1 MGVREGIFWAAGH
14 GWRFFVGVW
23 GCVEVGG
30 GIFWVDG
37 GGWIFFMGEWGWVR
51 WVEVYFG

>member
-1 MGVREGIFWAAGH
+1 M
-14 GWRFFVGVW
+14 
-23 GCVEVGG
+23 GG

-51 WVEVYFG
+51 WVEVYLGYVGVWGNFLWMNRGELGRPLGLV